1 MPNWKK
7 ITTDADLTA
16 ISASLTTTDQ
26 IISSSVATLSGS
38 ASDARNL
45 LDFASDYTSVYVTT
59 NTAATSDKLY
69 VFTSGTSY
77 TLTLPS
83 SPINGDSLYVSNRSG
98 IATNIIAR
106 NGELIMGDAQDMT
119 LDVAPASFKFTY
131 AAGSQGWVITGA
143 GGAGVDTNSSAS
155 IALLS
160 GSYLALSE
168 SISPLSA
175 SLTVTDQTI
184 SSSVATLS
192 GSASDARNLL
202 VASID
207 TTLSGSASTARDVL
221 ASQVSG
227 SFTNLSASLTTTDQT
242 ISSSVATLSGSASD
256 ARNLIVANISG
267 SSTQLIATLSASLTT
282 TDQIISSSVAT
293 LSGSASDA
301 RNLLVT
307 KISGSSTLPISN
319 LSASLTSTDQIIS
332 SSVAAL
338 SGSAS
343 DARNLLGG
351 ASDYTSVYVTTN
363 TTATSDKLYVF
374 TSATTVTLT
383 LPASPS
389 NGDSLYIANRS
400 TIATNIVGRNGE
412 LIMGLAQDMTLN
424 AAPASFKFT
433 YAAGSQGWV
442 ITGAGGAGID
452 TSLSASVAALS
463 SSYLAL
469 SESIAPLSASSS
481 DSRNLIVAS
490 ITGSSHYS
498 SSYMNGTIAGVNQGV
513 YVFDDTVTFRT
524 LTLPSSPKIGDTV
537 KVSGRSGLAT
547 NVIARN
553 GELIMGVAQDMT
565 LDDAEAAFELLYA
578 AGSQG
583 WVVIGSF

>member
-184 SSSVATLS
+184 SSSVASLS
-192 GSASDARNLL
+192 GSASDARNLI

-227 SFTNLSASLTTTDQT
+227 SFTNLSASLTTT
-242 ISSSVATLSGSASD
+242 
-256 ARNLIVANISG
+256 N
-267 SSTQLIATLSASLTT
+267 
-282 TDQIISSSVAT
+282 QIISSSVAT

-400 TIATNIVGRNGE
+400 DIATNIVGRNGE

-424 AAPASFKFT
+424 ASQASFKFT

>member
-1 MPNWKK
+1 MANWKK

-119 LDVAPASFKFTY
+119 LDV
-131 AAGSQGWVITGA
+131 
-143 GGAGVDTNSSAS
+143 
-155 IALLS
+155 
-160 GSYLALSE
+160 
-168 SISPLSA
+168 
-175 SLTVTDQTI
+175 
-184 SSSVATLS
+184 
-192 GSASDARNLL
+192 
-202 VASID
+202 
-207 TTLSGSASTARDVL
+207 
-221 ASQVSG
+221 
-227 SFTNLSASLTTTDQT
+227 
-242 ISSSVATLSGSASD
+242 
-256 ARNLIVANISG
+256 
-267 SSTQLIATLSASLTT
+267 
-282 TDQIISSSVAT
+282 
-293 LSGSASDA
+293 
-301 RNLLVT
+301 
-307 KISGSSTLPISN
+307 
-319 LSASLTSTDQIIS
+319 
-332 SSVAAL
+332 
-338 SGSAS
+338 
-343 DARNLLGG
+343 
-351 ASDYTSVYVTTN
+351 
-363 TTATSDKLYVF
+363 
-374 TSATTVTLT
+374 
-383 LPASPS
+383 
-389 NGDSLYIANRS
+389 
-400 TIATNIVGRNGE
+400 
-412 LIMGLAQDMTLN
+412 
-424 AAPASFKFT
+424 APASFKFT

>member
-16 ISASLTTTDQ
+16 ISASLTT
-26 IISSSVATLSGS
+26 
-38 ASDARNL
+38 
-45 LDFASDYTSVYVTT
+45 
-59 NTAATSDKLY
+59 
-69 VFTSGTSY
+69 
-77 TLTLPS
+77 
-83 SPINGDSLYVSNRSG
+83 
-98 IATNIIAR
+98 
-106 NGELIMGDAQDMT
+106 
-119 LDVAPASFKFTY
+119 
-131 AAGSQGWVITGA
+131 
-143 GGAGVDTNSSAS
+143 
-155 IALLS
+155 
-160 GSYLALSE
+160 
-168 SISPLSA
+168 
-175 SLTVTDQTI
+175 
-184 SSSVATLS
+184 
-192 GSASDARNLL
+192 
-202 VASID
+202 
-207 TTLSGSASTARDVL
+207 
-221 ASQVSG
+221 
-227 SFTNLSASLTTTDQT
+227 
-242 ISSSVATLSGSASD
+242 
-256 ARNLIVANISG
+256 
-267 SSTQLIATLSASLTT
+267 
-282 TDQIISSSVAT
+282 
-293 LSGSASDA
+293 
-301 RNLLVT
+301 
-307 KISGSSTLPISN
+307 
-319 LSASLTSTDQIIS
+319 TDQIIS

-351 ASDYTSVYVTTN
+351 ASDYTSVYVTVD
-363 TTATSDKLYVF
+363 TTAINDRLYVF

-400 TIATNIVGRNGE
+400 AISTNIVARNGE

-424 AAPASFKFT
+424 ASQASFKFT

-565 LDDAEAAFELLYA
+565 LDDAEAAFELVYA

>member
-143 GGAGVDTNSSAS
+143 GGAGVDTNLSAS

-184 SSSVATLS
+184 SSSVAS
-192 GSASDARNLL
+192 
-202 VASID
+202 
-207 TTLSGSASTARDVL
+207 
-221 ASQVSG
+221 
-227 SFTNLSASLTTTDQT
+227 
-242 ISSSVATLSGSASD
+242 LSGSASD

-282 TDQIISSSVAT
+282 TNQIISSSVAT

-400 TIATNIVGRNGE
+400 DIATNIVGRNGE

-424 AAPASFKFT
+424 ASQASFKFT

>member
-16 ISASLTTTDQ
+16 ISASLTTTDQIISSSVATLSGSASDARNLLGGASDYTSVYVTTNTTATSDKLYVFTSATTVTLTLPASPSNGDSLYIANRSDIATNIVGRNGELIMGLAQDMTLNASQASFKFTYAAGSQGWVITGAGGAGIDTSLSASVAALSSSYLALSESISPLSASLTVTDQTISSSVASLSGSASDARNLIVANISGSSTQLIATLSASLTTTNQ

-168 SISPLSA
+168 SI
-175 SLTVTDQTI
+175 
-184 SSSVATLS
+184 
-192 GSASDARNLL
+192 
-202 VASID
+202 
-207 TTLSGSASTARDVL
+207 
-221 ASQVSG
+221 
-227 SFTNLSASLTTTDQT
+227 
-242 ISSSVATLSGSASD
+242 
-256 ARNLIVANISG
+256 
-267 SSTQLIATLSASLTT
+267 
-282 TDQIISSSVAT
+282 
-293 LSGSASDA
+293 
-301 RNLLVT
+301 
-307 KISGSSTLPISN
+307 
-319 LSASLTSTDQIIS
+319 
-332 SSVAAL
+332 
-338 SGSAS
+338 
-343 DARNLLGG
+343 
-351 ASDYTSVYVTTN
+351 
-363 TTATSDKLYVF
+363 
-374 TSATTVTLT
+374 
-383 LPASPS
+383 
-389 NGDSLYIANRS
+389 
-400 TIATNIVGRNGE
+400 
-412 LIMGLAQDMTLN
+412 
-424 AAPASFKFT
+424 
-433 YAAGSQGWV
+433 
-442 ITGAGGAGID
+442 
-452 TSLSASVAALS
+452 
-463 SSYLAL
+463 
-469 SESIAPLSASSS
+469 APLSASSS